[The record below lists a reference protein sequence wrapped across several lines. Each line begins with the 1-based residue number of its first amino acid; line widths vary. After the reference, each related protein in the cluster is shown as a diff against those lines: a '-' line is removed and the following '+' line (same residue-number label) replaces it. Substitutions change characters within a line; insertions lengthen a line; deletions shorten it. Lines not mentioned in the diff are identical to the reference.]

1 MISELPALAANGGT
15 VLLFAG
21 MHEGARVSVDA
32 YALHYREVSMAG
44 SFHYTPGDVDA
55 AFALLAGGAIPVELS
70 RRGEAEAR
78 PMARSVRPR
87 RERSRDEGGSRPVK
101 AVLVRSLDDVA
112 VVEME
117 RPVPGPGE
125 IVVAMKAVG
134 ICGSDTTPWYVAS
147 KAPVVLGHEPAGV
160 VAEAGALVTALRTG
174 DRVVVHH
181 HAACGTCRF
190 CRAGEDVMCPE
201 WKKAR
206 LHPGGLAEYV
216 RVEAAAV
223 ATDTLR
229 LPDSLSFEDGALVE
243 PLACAVKAVRR
254 ARVRA
259 GDSVAVIGLG
269 ANGILLGLVARN
281 AGAATLVGCD
291 PDPARRAH
299 ARRLGFDEAGEPG
312 RDFSEKVKRASA
324 IGADVVFVLPTAEAA
339 VLSSLDAAGSAGRV
353 VFYSPVEPSKTW
365 RLSPH
370 SLYLR
375 DLALLFSYSSG
386 ARDLREAVALLECGA
401 VRAQDL
407 VTNRV
412 PLVRA
417 AEAFAMARQG
427 GDVLKVVVT
436 F

>member
-1 MISELPALAANGGT
+1 MKAA
-15 VLLFAG
+15 
-21 MHEGARVSVDA
+21 
-32 YALHYREVSMAG
+32 
-44 SFHYTPGDVDA
+44 
-55 AFALLAGGAIPVELS
+55 
-70 RRGEAEAR
+70 
-78 PMARSVRPR
+78 
-87 RERSRDEGGSRPVK
+87 
-101 AVLVRSLDDVA
+101 LVRSLDDVA
-112 VVEME
+112 VVEMD
-117 RPVPGPGE
+117 RPAAGPGE
-125 IVVAMKAVG
+125 IVVEIKAVG

-160 VAEAGALVTALRTG
+160 VAEAGALVSTFRPG

-181 HAACGTCRF
+181 HAACGACRF
-190 CRAGEDVMCPE
+190 CRAGEDVMCPD
-201 WKKAR
+201 WRRTR

-229 LPDSLSFEDGALVE
+229 LPDALSFEDGALVE

-254 ARVRA
+254 ARVAA

-269 ANGILLGLVARN
+269 ANGILLGLVARD
-281 AGAATLVGCD
+281 AGAHFLVGSD

-299 ARRLGFDEAGEPG
+299 ARRLGFDAAGEPG

-324 IGADVVFVLPTAEAA
+324 VGADVVFVLPTAEAA
-339 VLSSLDAAGSAGRV
+339 VLSSFEAAGPAGRV
-353 VFYSPVEPSKTW
+353 VFYSPVEPSRTW

-375 DLALLFSYSSG
+375 DLSLLFSYSSG
-386 ARDLREAVALLECGA
+386 ARDLREALQLLERGL
-401 VRAQDL
+401 VRARDL
-407 VTNRV
+407 VTHRV
-412 PLVRA
+412 PLARA
-417 AEAFAMARQG
+417 AEAFALARQG

>member
-1 MISELPALAANGGT
+1 M
-15 VLLFAG
+15 
-21 MHEGARVSVDA
+21 
-32 YALHYREVSMAG
+32 
-44 SFHYTPGDVDA
+44 
-55 AFALLAGGAIPVELS
+55 
-70 RRGEAEAR
+70 
-78 PMARSVRPR
+78 
-87 RERSRDEGGSRPVK
+87 K
-101 AVLVRSLDDVA
+101 AVLVRSLDDIA

-117 RPVPGPGE
+117 KPVAGPGE

-134 ICGSDTTPWYVAS
+134 ICGSDTTPWYVDS

-160 VAEAGALVTALRTG
+160 VAETGALVEAFRPG

-181 HAACGTCRF
+181 HAACGVCRF
-190 CRAGEDVMCPE
+190 CKAGEDVMCPE
-201 WKKAR
+201 WKKTR

-223 ATDTLR
+223 ASDTLR
-229 LPDSLSFEDGALVE
+229 LPDALSFEDGALVE

-254 ARVRA
+254 ARLVA

-269 ANGILLGLVARN
+269 ANGILLGLVAKS

-299 ARRLGFDEAGEPG
+299 ARRLGFDAAGEPG

-324 IGADVVFVLPTAEAA
+324 VGADVVFVLPTAEAA
-339 VLSSLDAAGSAGRV
+339 VHSSLEAAGPAGRV

-370 SLYLR
+370 SSYLR
-375 DLALLFSYSSG
+375 DLSLLFSYSSG
-386 ARDLREAVALLECGA
+386 ARDLPEALALIERGV
-401 VRAQDL
+401 VRAKDL
-407 VTNRV
+407 VTHRV
-412 PLVRA
+412 PLARA
-417 AEAFAMARQG
+417 AEAFALARKG

-436 F
+436 I

>member
-1 MISELPALAANGGT
+1 M
-15 VLLFAG
+15 
-21 MHEGARVSVDA
+21 
-32 YALHYREVSMAG
+32 
-44 SFHYTPGDVDA
+44 
-55 AFALLAGGAIPVELS
+55 
-70 RRGEAEAR
+70 
-78 PMARSVRPR
+78 
-87 RERSRDEGGSRPVK
+87 K

-112 VVEME
+112 LVDME
-117 RPVPGPGE
+117 RPLAGPGE

-147 KAPVVLGHEPAGV
+147 KAPVVLGHEPSGV
-160 VAEAGALVTALRTG
+160 VAEVGNLVGAFRPG

-181 HAACGTCRF
+181 HAACGSCRY
-190 CRAGEDVMCPE
+190 CRAGKDVMCPE
-201 WKKAR
+201 WKRTR

-254 ARVRA
+254 AEVVA

-269 ANGILLGLVARN
+269 ANGILLGLVAKS

-299 ARRLGFDEAGEPG
+299 ALRLGFDQVLAPEE
-312 RDFSEKVKRASA
+312 DLSEKVKRGDRT
-324 IGADVVFVLPTAEAA
+324 GADVIFVLPTAESA
-339 VLSSLDAAGSAGRV
+339 VASALAAAGPAARV
-353 VFYSPVEPSKTW
+353 VFYSPVQPGKMWTLEPH
-365 RLSPH
+365 LP
-370 SLYLR
+370 YLR
-375 DLALLFSYSSG
+375 DLSMLFSYSSG
-386 ARDLREAVALLECGA
+386 ARDFREALALMERGV
-401 VRAQDL
+401 VRAKDL
-407 VTNRV
+407 VTDRV
-412 PLVRA
+412 PLARA
-417 AEAFAMARQG
+417 AEAFALARRG

>member
-1 MISELPALAANGGT
+1 M
-15 VLLFAG
+15 
-21 MHEGARVSVDA
+21 
-32 YALHYREVSMAG
+32 
-44 SFHYTPGDVDA
+44 
-55 AFALLAGGAIPVELS
+55 
-70 RRGEAEAR
+70 
-78 PMARSVRPR
+78 
-87 RERSRDEGGSRPVK
+87 K

-112 VVEME
+112 VVDMDP
-117 RPVPGPGE
+117 PVAGPGE

-134 ICGSDTTPWYVAS
+134 ICGSDTTPWYVKT

-160 VAEAGALVTALRTG
+160 VAEVGALVTAFRPG

-181 HAACGTCRF
+181 HAACGACRF

-201 WKKAR
+201 WKKTR
-206 LHPGGLAEYV
+206 LHPGGLAERV

-223 ATDTLR
+223 ARDTLR
-229 LPDSLSFEDGALVE
+229 LPDALSFEDGALVE
-243 PLACAVKAVRR
+243 PLACAVKAARR
-254 ARVRA
+254 ARVGA
-259 GDSVAVIGLG
+259 GDAVAVIGLG
-269 ANGILLGLVARN
+269 ANGILLGLVAKS
-281 AGAATLVGCD
+281 AGAGPLVGCD

-299 ARRLGFDEAGEPG
+299 ARRLGFDAAGEPG

-324 IGADVVFVLPTAEAA
+324 VGADVVFVLPTAEAA
-339 VLSSLDAAGSAGRV
+339 VLSSLDAAGPAGRV

-375 DLALLFSYSSG
+375 DLSLLFSYSSG
-386 ARDLREAVALLECGA
+386 ARDLREALALIERGV

-407 VTNRV
+407 VTHRV
-412 PLVRA
+412 PFERA
-417 AEAFAMARQG
+417 AEAFALARKG

>member
-1 MISELPALAANGGT
+1 
-15 VLLFAG
+15 
-21 MHEGARVSVDA
+21 
-32 YALHYREVSMAG
+32 
-44 SFHYTPGDVDA
+44 
-55 AFALLAGGAIPVELS
+55 
-70 RRGEAEAR
+70 
-78 PMARSVRPR
+78 
-87 RERSRDEGGSRPVK
+87 VK

-147 KAPVVLGHEPAGV
+147 KAPVVLGHEPAGL
-160 VAEAGALVTALRTG
+160 VAETGAAVRTFRAG

-181 HAACGTCRF
+181 HAACGACRF

-201 WKKAR
+201 WKKTR

-229 LPDSLSFEDGALVE
+229 LPDALSFEDGALVE

-254 ARVRA
+254 ARVAA

-269 ANGILLGLVARN
+269 ANGILLGLVAKS

-299 ARRLGFDEAGEPG
+299 ARRLGFDAAEEPG
-312 RDFSEKVKRASA
+312 RGFSEKVKRASA
-324 IGADVVFVLPTAEAA
+324 VGADVVFVLPTAEAA
-339 VLSSLDAAGSAGRV
+339 VLSSFEAAGPGGRV

-375 DLALLFSYSSG
+375 DLSLLFSYSSG
-386 ARDLREAVALLECGA
+386 ARDLREALALIERGA

-412 PLVRA
+412 PFARA
-417 AEAFAMARQG
+417 AEAFALARQG

>member
-1 MISELPALAANGGT
+1 M
-15 VLLFAG
+15 
-21 MHEGARVSVDA
+21 
-32 YALHYREVSMAG
+32 
-44 SFHYTPGDVDA
+44 
-55 AFALLAGGAIPVELS
+55 
-70 RRGEAEAR
+70 
-78 PMARSVRPR
+78 
-87 RERSRDEGGSRPVK
+87 K

-112 VVEME
+112 VVEMAK
-117 RPVPGPGE
+117 PVPGPGE

-160 VAEAGALVTALRTG
+160 VAEAGALVTVFRPG

-181 HAACGTCRF
+181 HAACGACRF

-201 WKKAR
+201 WKKTR

-229 LPDSLSFEDGALVE
+229 LPDALSFEDGALVE

-254 ARVRA
+254 ARVAA

-269 ANGILLGLVARN
+269 ANGILLGLVAKS
-281 AGAATLVGCD
+281 AGSGPLTGCD

-299 ARRLGFDEAGEPG
+299 ALRLGFDRAVAPGDALGEN
-312 RDFSEKVKRASA
+312 DA
-324 IGADVVFVLPTAEAA
+324 ILVLPTADEAVRSA
-339 VLSSLDAAGSAGRV
+339 LASAAPAARV
-353 VFYSPVEPSKTW
+353 VFYSPIEPGKAW
-365 RLSPH
+365 RLEPH
-370 SLYLR
+370 TAYLR
-375 DLALLFSYSSG
+375 DLSLLFSYSCG
-386 ARDLREAVALLECGA
+386 AADMREALALLERGA

-412 PLVRA
+412 PLARA
-417 AEAFAMARQG
+417 AEAFALARQG